1 MGERQKQLP
10 EKHILKPLPEQMGYA
25 VLYFPFL
32 DEWSNSSYV
41 HIHSHKWYL
50 ITAS

>member
-10 EKHILKPLPEQMGYA
+10 ENILQPLPELMGYA

-32 DEWSNSSYV
+32 DE
-41 HIHSHKWYL
+41 
-50 ITAS
+50 